1 MKLLK
6 KRPYI
11 AFMLPGLILYTI
23 FVVYPMFDSIRY
35 SFYDWVGVGP
45 MKFIGLKNY
54 YKLLFEPRT
63 SGMFLSAFWNNI
75 KYIFYTFIV
84 ITPIQLFFAYL
95 IYTKIK
101 GHKIFQLLILMPWVI
116 GNVITSFFFM
126 LVFDGQIGLINDILS
141 KFHLENLQQDWFGNP
156 KFSFGV
162 LIIAATWIG
171 IGYGMILIIANMKD
185 IPDSIIEASMV
196 DGTTGLQRFF
206 KIILPMLW
214 PSLTNIIVLDT
225 LFGLTLFDIPYLI
238 AGPNGGASGSLDF
251 MSTFFYRYAFGS
263 SLNGD
268 AAFGFGAS
276 VSVIMFIMI
285 FAVSVIQRKVLKK
298 LEY

>member
-1 MKLLK
+1 MNFLK

-11 AFMLPGLILYTI
+11 AFILPGFILYTI

-35 SFYDWVGVGP
+35 SFYDWSGVGP

-54 YKLLFEPRT
+54 FKLLFEPRI
-63 SGMFLSAFWNNI
+63 SGMFFSSFLHNI
-75 KYIFYTFIV
+75 KYIFYTFVI
-84 ITPIQLFFAYL
+84 ITPIQILFAYL

-126 LVFDGQIGLINDILS
+126 LVFDGQMGLINDILS
-141 KFHLENLQQDWFGNP
+141 KLNMQNLQQDWFGNP

-162 LIIAATWIG
+162 LVMAATWIG

-196 DGTTGLQRFF
+196 DGASGLRRFF

-238 AGPNGGASGSLDF
+238 SGPTGGASGSLDF

-276 VSVIMFIMI
+276 VSVVMFILI
-285 FAVSVIQRKVLKK
+285 FVVSQIQTKILKK

>member
-1 MKLLK
+1 MKFFK
-6 KRPYI
+6 KRPYL
-11 AFMLPGLILYTI
+11 AFILPGFILYTI
-23 FVVYPMFDSIRY
+23 FVVYPMIDSIRY
-35 SFYDWVGVGP
+35 SFNDWSGVGP
-45 MKFIGLKNY
+45 MKFIGLKNF

-63 SGMFLSAFWNNI
+63 SGMFFSAFLNNI
-75 KYIFYTFIV
+75 KYILCTFIV
-84 ITPIQLFFAYL
+84 ITPIQILFAYL

-126 LVFDGQIGLINDILS
+126 VVFDGQIGLINTLLS
-141 KFHLENLQQDWFGNP
+141 KFHMQNLQQDWFGNP
-156 KFSFGV
+156 KFSFIV
-162 LIIAATWIG
+162 LIIAATWLG

-185 IPDSIIEASMV
+185 IPDSVIEASMV
-196 DGTTGLQRFF
+196 DGASGLTRFF
-206 KIILPMLW
+206 RIMLPMLW

-276 VSVIMFIMI
+276 ISVVMFIMI
-285 FAVSVIQRKVLKK
+285 FVISVVQRKALKK